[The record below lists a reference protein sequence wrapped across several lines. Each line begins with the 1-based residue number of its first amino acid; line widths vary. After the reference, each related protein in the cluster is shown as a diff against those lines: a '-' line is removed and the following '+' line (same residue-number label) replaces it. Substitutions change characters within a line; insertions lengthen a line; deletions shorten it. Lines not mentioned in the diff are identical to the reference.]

1 MKRVLKLGVNID
13 HVATLR
19 QARREGFPDLVAA
32 ASAAIAGGA
41 DSIVAHLREDR
52 RHIQDTDIYS
62 IRKLKTHFDLEMAA
76 TDEMLKIALNVKP
89 DMVTIVP
96 EKREELTT
104 EGGLDVS
111 GNLSRL
117 REFAKRL
124 EDSGIRVSL
133 FIDPLEDQIRAS
145 SKTGASFIEIHTG
158 KYAASGS
165 KKDIGDIA
173 GAVKLAKSLGLR
185 VNAGHG
191 LDYGNASSVA
201 KIDGIEE
208 LNIGF
213 SIIAR
218 SIFTGIKKAVSDMKK
233 LLMLFAVFGVLCSCS
248 YSAVVV
254 PPTVEAI
261 PEWIDKLVATEEAAP
276 NVMEKAGVA
285 GEVSM
290 PVRSIFVDMPPEHW
304 AAGSVTRLVKMG
316 VTQGYPDGT
325 FRGDRNISRY
335 ETAMFLSK
343 LAYEMQ
349 MKAAADEKLAEEL
362 KAETYKL
369 RYTLDMYRKP
379 LEKKP
384 VSASFYARTI
394 LGNIVSANS
403 ASSIIN
409 APLGPV
415 FDWRLKAS
423 YKQELGGSGF
433 VRIGMD
439 TMDSARNSRD
449 FVKEMLEAEAQFVS
463 KWGLGLNLTSGPGL
477 VIHREGTV
485 NIFPSEDYRA
495 YIRPNNGIKLF
506 YESGDIEGG
515 LGYRAT
521 SVSTNG
527 AAAMNDAFAYA
538 GYRFKNTFIG
548 DVRLKYS
555 VDLFNNDLRANFA
568 TTEST
573 INMYEMIVEPAD
585 KVEVGIKLGA
595 SGSVT
600 TPHNVFAG
608 ISFISKDLFRGG
620 SSIKLFANKI
630 GSDFF
635 DFPTYQAITG
645 VNLFDKLYQ
654 SGTYDLGME
663 ISQVVSRRLSLKMI
677 ADIVTGPTGLYGKDE
692 PKSSATF
699 ELDMDYG
706 LTEYAIM
713 TFGFRT
719 HQDPSALTN
728 ATSDMLWLGFRYNY

>member
-1 MKRVLKLGVNID
+1 MKRGIKLGVNID

-19 QARREGFPDLVAA
+19 QARREGFPDLIAA

-52 RHIQDTDIYS
+52 RHIQDSDIYS

-133 FIDPLEDQIRAS
+133 FVDPLEDQIRAS
-145 SKTGASFIEIHTG
+145 SETGASFIEIHTG
-158 KYAASGS
+158 KYARSGS
-165 KKDIGDIA
+165 KKDLSDIA
-173 GAVKLAKSLGLR
+173 ASVILAKSLGLR

-191 LDYGNASSVA
+191 LDYGNAASVA
-201 KIDGIEE
+201 RIDGMEE

-218 SIFTGIKKAVSDMKK
+218 SIFVGLKKAASDMKK

-261 PEWIDKLVATEEAAP
+261 PGWIDKLVATEEAAP
-276 NVMEKAGVA
+276 EK
-285 GEVSM
+285 
-290 PVRSIFVDMPPEHW
+290 PIFVDVPPEHW
-304 AAGSVTRLVKMG
+304 AANSVARLFKMG

-325 FRGDRNISRY
+325 FRGENNITRY
-335 ETAMFLSK
+335 ETAVFLSK
-343 LAYEMQ
+343 MAYEMQ
-349 MKAAADEKLAEEL
+349 VKAAADEKLAEEL

-379 LEKKP
+379 LEKRP
-384 VSASFYARTI
+384 ISASFYARTI

-423 YKQELGGSGF
+423 YRQELGGSGPASPIGGF

-463 KWGLGLNLTSGPGL
+463 KWGLGLNLSSGPGL

-538 GYRFKNTFIG
+538 GYRFKNTFMG
-548 DVRLKYS
+548 DIRFKYS

-595 SGSVT
+595 SGSVN
-600 TPHNVFAG
+600 TPHNVFAAV
-608 ISFISKDLFRGG
+608 SLVSKDLFRGG
-620 SSIKLFANKI
+620 SAIKLFANKI
-630 GSDFF
+630 GADFLE
-635 DFPTYQAITG
+635 FPTYQAITG

-663 ISQVVSRRLSLKMI
+663 ISQGVSRRLSLKII
-677 ADIVTGPTGLYGKDE
+677 ADVVTGPTGLYGKDE

-706 LTEYAIM
+706 LSEYAIM